1 MKYITHISAFFLGLI
16 FIVFGMNFFLKFLP
30 VPTPPA
36 GSPAAMFMG
45 GMYASGF
52 LAFVKVLEIL
62 GGLFVAIPQTR
73 HLGLLILGPIIV
85 NIGLN
90 DDVCPPETG
99 YALFNAIG
107 VFDFTMYRLRGE
119 QYLASAGMTPEQIA
133 QLFQPFNRLGQ
144 EKGLEEGTGIG
155 LVVCKRLVELMDG
168 EIGVHSTVGEGS
180 VFWIELGLTSAPRLA
195 GYDVERV
202 ALAQSQTP
210 DGTARRTLLYVED
223 NPAVKQAQRNSR

>member
-1 MKYITHISAFFLGLI
+1 MKYITHITAFLLGLI

-85 NIGLN
+85 NIAAFNYFFFGPKALLQTPVLL
-90 DDVCPPETG
+90 VCSL
-99 YALFNAIG
+99 ALI
-107 VFDFTMYRLRGE
+107 LL
-119 QYLASAGMTPEQIA
+119 LASYR
-133 QLFQPFNRLGQ
+133 PFFR
-144 EKGLEEGTGIG
+144 
-155 LVVCKRLVELMDG
+155 
-168 EIGVHSTVGEGS
+168 
-180 VFWIELGLTSAPRLA
+180 FLA
-195 GYDVERV
+195 
-202 ALAQSQTP
+202 
-210 DGTARRTLLYVED
+210 
-223 NPAVKQAQRNSR
+223 SRG

>member
-85 NIGLN
+85 NIAAFNYFFFGPKALLQTPVLL
-90 DDVCPPETG
+90 VCSL
-99 YALFNAIG
+99 ALI
-107 VFDFTMYRLRGE
+107 LL
-119 QYLASAGMTPEQIA
+119 LASYRA
-133 QLFQPFNRLGQ
+133 FFR
-144 EKGLEEGTGIG
+144 
-155 LVVCKRLVELMDG
+155 
-168 EIGVHSTVGEGS
+168 
-180 VFWIELGLTSAPRLA
+180 FLA
-195 GYDVERV
+195 
-202 ALAQSQTP
+202 
-210 DGTARRTLLYVED
+210 
-223 NPAVKQAQRNSR
+223 SRG

>member
-85 NIGLN
+85 NIAAFNYFFFGPKALLQAPVLL
-90 DDVCPPETG
+90 VCSL
-99 YALFNAIG
+99 ALI
-107 VFDFTMYRLRGE
+107 LL
-119 QYLASAGMTPEQIA
+119 LASYR
-133 QLFQPFNRLGQ
+133 PFFR
-144 EKGLEEGTGIG
+144 
-155 LVVCKRLVELMDG
+155 
-168 EIGVHSTVGEGS
+168 
-180 VFWIELGLTSAPRLA
+180 FLA
-195 GYDVERV
+195 
-202 ALAQSQTP
+202 
-210 DGTARRTLLYVED
+210 
-223 NPAVKQAQRNSR
+223 SRG

>member
-85 NIGLN
+85 NIAAFNYFFFGPKALLQTPVLL
-90 DDVCPPETG
+90 VCSL
-99 YALFNAIG
+99 ALI
-107 VFDFTMYRLRGE
+107 LL
-119 QYLASAGMTPEQIA
+119 LASYRPIVR
-133 QLFQPFNRLGQ
+133 F
-144 EKGLEEGTGIG
+144 
-155 LVVCKRLVELMDG
+155 
-168 EIGVHSTVGEGS
+168 
-180 VFWIELGLTSAPRLA
+180 LA
-195 GYDVERV
+195 
-202 ALAQSQTP
+202 
-210 DGTARRTLLYVED
+210 
-223 NPAVKQAQRNSR
+223 SRG